1 MVVAI
6 KSSTSLSKKTCHKYD
21 CFESGATWSPPLFLS
36 IVPLLRLQMRNADRP
51 LLLVVTNNN
60 NNNINSNAG
69 GQDDHLLLE
78 LIPIVSLLLKGYNE
92 RNK

>member
-21 CFESGATWSPPLFLS
+21 CFESGATWSRPLFLS
-36 IVPLLRLQMRNADRP
+36 IVPLLRLQMRIADRR

-60 NNNINSNAG
+60 NNAG